1 MRFHFL
7 LQRRVPDVP
16 SKIVVDVTAELARR
30 GHRVTH
36 SICDEALLRLDQ
48 VDCDADLYLLKSY
61 SQLALEYAGVLD
73 AAGAS
78 LINNHRACA
87 LSRNKIVGAQIL
99 AKAGIPSPDTWTAS
113 DRNLLKSLLEDGPI
127 ILKPHMGWRGEGVQ
141 IIRNEHDVERADFSC
156 APLIAQRFV
165 ENIGNDDLR
174 LYVAGEHVFATRKPF
189 SRASFSVPG
198 RAVPISDELRDLALR
213 TGRAFRLT
221 LFGLD
226 IIESRQGPMVVDV
239 NYFPGYLGVPD
250 AHLAVADV
258 VEERASLDHMSLKVF
273 AAAAPLAGVPQ

>member
-16 SKIVVDVTAELARR
+16 SKIVVDVTAELERR
-30 GHRVTH
+30 GHRVVH
-36 SICDEALLRLDQ
+36 SICEEELLRLDRVQ
-48 VDCDADLYLLKSY
+48 IDADLYLLKSY

-73 AAGAS
+73 DAGAS
-78 LINNHRACA
+78 LINNYCACA

-99 AKAGIPSPDTWTAS
+99 ARAGIPSPDTWTAS
-113 DRNLLKSLLEDGPI
+113 DRNLLKSLLKDGPI

-141 IIRNEHDVERADFSC
+141 IIRTAAELDRADLSC

-165 ENIGNDDLR
+165 ENIGNEDLR

-189 SRASFSVPG
+189 SRTSFSVPG
-198 RAVPISDELRDLALR
+198 RAVPVSDELRDLALR
-213 TGRAFRLT
+213 TGRAFGLT

-226 IIESRQGPMVVDV
+226 IIESRQGPVVIDV
-239 NYFPGYLGVPD
+239 NYFPGYLGVP
-250 AHLAVADV
+250 AAQVAVADV
-258 VEERASLDHMSLKVF
+258 IEE
-273 AAAAPLAGVPQ
+273 AAGRGVMIEPLQTAMRLARVAQ